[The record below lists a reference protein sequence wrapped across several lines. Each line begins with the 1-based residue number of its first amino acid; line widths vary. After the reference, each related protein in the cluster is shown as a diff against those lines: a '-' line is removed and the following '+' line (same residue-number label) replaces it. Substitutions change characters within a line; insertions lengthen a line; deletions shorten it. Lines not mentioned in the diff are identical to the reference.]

1 MEDASRSA
9 LTNASEQVVTALNTT
24 TQFAAHPSTV
34 ATSGVPIA
42 SYVWICTRTTDGLQ
56 KGLEGTWLNFQSV
69 MHISERNFMYY
80 NLLN

>member
-42 SYVWICTRTTDGLQ
+42 TMFGFVPGLLTGFK
-56 KGLEGTWLNFQSV
+56 KG
-69 MHISERNFMYY
+69 
-80 NLLN
+80 